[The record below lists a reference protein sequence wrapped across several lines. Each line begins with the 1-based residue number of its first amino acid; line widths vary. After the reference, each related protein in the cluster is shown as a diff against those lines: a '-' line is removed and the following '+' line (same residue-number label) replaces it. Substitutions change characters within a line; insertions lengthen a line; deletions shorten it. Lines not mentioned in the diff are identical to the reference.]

1 MALRIGE
8 RPFLFWC
15 GLVLRGSRTVPVR
28 AIPRAPRK
36 AGLGSL
42 QGPWAQSKGPHPN
55 LIFQEL
61 PLQFLRRK
69 LRDGWHLFNH
79 LLSPRIPERSRRVRL
94 SKTGMVLHPPPSFQK
109 KQKKSK
115 NSQKKRRI
123 CLTLFRF
130 ACIFSFTVATTGLT
144 KSQPLFDRNSEGKQR
159 QNFICQQKESVKFF
173 NRPENQF

>member
-1 MALRIGE
+1 MMAGIYLITCFRQ
-8 RPFLFWC
+8 
-15 GLVLRGSRTVPVR
+15 
-28 AIPRAPRK
+28 
-36 AGLGSL
+36 GSL
-42 QGPWAQSKGPHPN
+42 SAVEGSASQPHLSRIAPAILEAKVTKGHT
-55 LIFQEL
+55 
-61 PLQFLRRK
+61 FL
-69 LRDGWHLFNH
+69 LNQT
-79 LLSPRIPERSRRVRL
+79 LSPRIPECSRRVRL

-115 NSQKKRRI
+115 KSQKKRRI

>member
-1 MALRIGE
+1 M
-8 RPFLFWC
+8 
-15 GLVLRGSRTVPVR
+15 
-28 AIPRAPRK
+28 
-36 AGLGSL
+36 
-42 QGPWAQSKGPHPN
+42 SKGPPSNKKKQQNASTPLSSPAHP
-55 LIFQEL
+55 LLLKHPRIAS
-61 PLQFLRRK
+61 QFLWRK

-79 LLSPRIPERSRRVRL
+79 LLSPRIPEHSRRVRL
-94 SKTGMVLHPPPSFQK
+94 SKTGMVLHPPPSFQKKQK

>member
-1 MALRIGE
+1 MMAGIYLITCFRQ
-8 RPFLFWC
+8 
-15 GLVLRGSRTVPVR
+15 
-28 AIPRAPRK
+28 
-36 AGLGSL
+36 GSL
-42 QGPWAQSKGPHPN
+42 SIVEGSISQPHLSRIAPAI
-55 LIFQEL
+55 LEAKVTKDHA
-61 PLQFLRRK
+61 FL
-69 LRDGWHLFNH
+69 LNQT
-79 LLSPRIPERSRRVRL
+79 LSPRNPERSRRVRL

-173 NRPENQF
+173 DRPENQF

>member
-1 MALRIGE
+1 MAKVTKDHT
-8 RPFLFWC
+8 FL
-15 GLVLRGSRTVPVR
+15 LNQT
-28 AIPRAPRK
+28 
-36 AGLGSL
+36 
-42 QGPWAQSKGPHPN
+42 
-55 LIFQEL
+55 
-61 PLQFLRRK
+61 
-69 LRDGWHLFNH
+69 
-79 LLSPRIPERSRRVRL
+79 LSPRIPEHSRRVRIPTSSFRNGLAILVAKVTKDHAFLLNQTLSPRNPERSRRIRL